1 MEEKALRKLRTLAIV
16 VWGLFLVVAGPA
28 GAVPASNP
36 TMMDLSPSDYSVVP
50 MTSSIEVQFNCPN
63 YTTSPGGTK
72 TYSSYFVHF
81 ATSPLRSLE
90 GDFSP
95 RYEVAVAPAF
105 PVAGTTETC
114 GAFFA
119 EPLTTTPDT
128 YYWFVE
134 RINCDA
140 KYCAEFSPL
149 SSFAIVKPIPPGGSG
164 KQPKGSTAGVEYL
177 NAYIGCEA
185 SKSAE
190 RFKTCTEFDTP
201 TAFFESNQALRY
213 KLCVRTPKGK
223 NHCSTHQ
230 AAPYAL
236 AIDKIAGKELGRYK
250 VTWSVEGKTITRYVR
265 RVP

>member
-1 MEEKALRKLRTLAIV
+1 MVDL
-16 VWGLFLVVAGPA
+16 GP
-28 GAVPASNP
+28 SN
-36 TMMDLSPSDYSVVP
+36 YSVIP
-50 MTSSIEVQFNCPN
+50 MTSSIEVQFTCPN
-63 YTTSPGGTK
+63 YTTGSGGTK

-81 ATSPLRSLE
+81 ATSPLRGLE

-95 RYEVAVAPAF
+95 QNEVSLASAF
-105 PVAGTTETC
+105 PVPGTIETC

-119 EPLTTTPDT
+119 EPFTTTPDT

-140 KYCAEFSPL
+140 RYCAEFSPL
-149 SSFAIVKPIPPGGSG
+149 SSFAIIKPIPPGGSG
-164 KQPKGSTAGVEYL
+164 KQPTGSTAGVEYL

-190 RFKTCTEFDTP
+190 IFKTCTEFDTP
-201 TAFFESNQALRY
+201 TAFFESDQAVRY

-223 NHCSTHQ
+223 NHCASHQ
-230 AAPYAL
+230 AAPYTL

-250 VTWSVEGKTITRYVR
+250 VTWAVEGKTITRYVR